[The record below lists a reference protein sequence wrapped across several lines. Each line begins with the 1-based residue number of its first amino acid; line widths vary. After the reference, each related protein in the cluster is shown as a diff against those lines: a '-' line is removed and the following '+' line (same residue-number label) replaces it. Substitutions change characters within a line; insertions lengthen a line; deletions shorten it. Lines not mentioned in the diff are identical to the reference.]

1 VDWMYGASWIIY
13 TFAIFFILYSIQIFL
28 QNRQREFEIWFIQGM
43 STTQFR
49 IMIFYENVCIGI
61 GSIIVGII
69 CGLSI
74 EKLFFLISTKIMD
87 IPPLEY
93 YFPGKAIIFTIGVY
107 VLLFA
112 ILAYGTPFL
121 MKKKKTLPIEQQDN
135 QSKKITFFLSLL
147 SIISLLFSYVLSCIT
162 SKTSLMANLV
172 PILLLNGIGTYF
184 FYTQVIPY
192 LLTLTKKQITWYWK
206 NTNLIG
212 ITHLLRSW
220 KSHSLMFFI
229 ITMIYT
235 TSFCMLGTLASSQA
249 LNKQF
254 QFDYPL
260 AVGYIAKNKETI
272 HAQNISHI
280 KKELKA
286 RGIQYTTYLS
296 KIKFLSI
303 QSTKIKDYRQTS
315 IVSYTDY
322 KNMVLKS
329 SNKAVEPLLKD
340 NEVMNLLTS
349 QLDQSPLD
357 ETYEVKNSPIT
368 LHQKKIS
375 KYVTIPWRLLQSH
388 ALVVSDD
395 MFARISSSSSA
406 TFIGFYSKASIDKTI
421 GLGKTLVYEGR
432 IMPSDLKPYSMIV
445 SGTLYQNQFHLF
457 RILFFI
463 VFVIGFIT
471 FVASGSFVYF
481 QLLSK
486 IKEETDRYKILQKIG
501 LTDREWNTTISWQ
514 LASLFFL
521 PIAIAAIH
529 SIFALI
535 VLQKY
540 FIVSIV
546 SEWIMVVATFIV
558 GQLLYYLLIRKRYI
572 WKIKNDS

>member
-1 VDWMYGASWIIY
+1 MYGASWIIY

-43 STTQFR
+43 SMTQFR
-49 IMIFYENVCIGI
+49 LMIFYENVCIGI

-93 YFPGKAIIFTIGVY
+93 YFPGKAIIFTIGIY
-107 VLLFA
+107 LLLFA
-112 ILAYGTPFL
+112 ILAYGTPFP
-121 MKKKKTLPIEQQDN
+121 MKKRKALPIEKQDN
-135 QSKKITFFLSLL
+135 QSKKINFFLFLL
-147 SIISLLFSYVLSCIT
+147 SIISLLCSYFLSCIT
-162 SKTSLMANLV
+162 TKTSLMTNLF
-172 PILLLNGIGTYF
+172 PILLLTGMGTYL

-206 NTNLIG
+206 KTNLIG

-220 KSHSLMFFI
+220 KSYSLMFFI

-235 TSFCMLGTLASSQA
+235 ISFCILGTLASSQA

-329 SNKAVEPLLKD
+329 NNKAVEPLLKD
-340 NEVMNLLTS
+340 NEVMDLLTS

-357 ETYEVKNSPIT
+357 ETYKVKNSPIT

-375 KYVTIPWRLLQSH
+375 KYVAIPWRLLQSH

-395 MFARISSSSSA
+395 MFARIPSSSSA

-529 SIFALI
+529 SIFALV

-558 GQLLYYLLIRKRYI
+558 GQLLYFLLIRKRYI